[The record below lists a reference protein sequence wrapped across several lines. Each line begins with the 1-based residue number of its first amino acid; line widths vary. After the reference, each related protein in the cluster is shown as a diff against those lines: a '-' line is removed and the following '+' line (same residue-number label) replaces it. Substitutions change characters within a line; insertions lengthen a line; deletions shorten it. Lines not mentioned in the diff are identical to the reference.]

1 MARTRKSMNVF
12 LERINISPR
21 LSQGI
26 LLSSWNLAPK
36 TSFLF
41 PVPLRRPQ
49 QLRVTSPV
57 PPSFSIPGPQL

>member
-21 LSQGI
+21 PSQGI

-36 TSFLF
+36 ASFLF
-41 PVPLRRPQ
+41 PVPLRPQ

-57 PPSFSIPGPQL
+57 PPSFSIPGSQL

>member
-12 LERINISPR
+12 LERITISPR
-21 LSQGI
+21 SSWGI

-36 TSFLF
+36 ASFLF
-41 PVPLRRPQ
+41 PVPLRPH

-57 PPSFSIPGPQL
+57 PPPCPIPGPQL